1 MKRQSFTDT
10 SSETK
15 CFSQRILF
23 VLLVLAC
30 VLCSLSAAAQ
40 SSSQPAGFQ
49 ALYGAA
55 YFEVD
60 GTYDLLTLNIG
71 GQGSLLIQ
79 LDEEASNGISFDL
92 RDEKGSPLPDG
103 RYAYEL
109 LGDSKR
115 LSSGTFSI
123 VDGELVSPEGTEDTL
138 LTKDYQVNDD
148 MSVVGNACIGWD
160 CENDESYNNE
170 VLKIKE
176 NNPVILFHDTS
187 DSAQFPRRNWMIEAN
202 ERANGGADAFK
213 VIDCNDL
220 VSGCDS
226 SNRPAPLTLEG
237 GAPEHA
243 LFVDTD
249 GDLGLGT
256 NVPQTDVHMR
266 SDDSPAL
273 RFEQDGTGSFGA
285 YTWDLV
291 ANETNFFVRDVTGSG
306 SLPFRIMKNA
316 SGNSLV
322 IDSQGEVGLGK
333 SNPSEKLDVNG
344 NIAVNGT
351 VDGRDVAAD
360 GALLDAHL
368 ADTGNPHQ
376 VTAAQVGA
384 EPAGTAAAA
393 IAAHE
398 QAFHQGSST
407 GPLSIAE
414 GGTGA
419 TDAATA
425 RANLG
430 IEDDPTQV
438 GMVLATAF
446 SNNTGS
452 SNPATAT
459 VTFDTPYPAGTSYVV
474 QLTAFSKNPA
484 QSLTPNVI
492 AKDENGFTLT
502 AGGDLADLM
511 AIDWIARVAPTVTAV
526 AITSPADGFS
536 IQTGQSFG
544 VDYILLGASG
554 VRVYVDGVAQLDH
567 MGSGP
572 ITVTAPGT
580 AGSQELRLEAIDSA
594 GNELSAS
601 DAKQITVTAPPTSGI
616 SCEITVSDVW
626 ADGYVLQEV
635 VVTNTGSEAISS
647 WAVTLQFA
655 EPTALTNSWNAAMS
669 LSADGTVLDAS
680 SFTTNGTLAPG
691 QSTTFGLQGT
701 HDGSFDLPT
710 CNG

>member
-1 MKRQSFTDT
+1 MKRQSLIDT
-10 SSETK
+10 FSETK
-15 CFSQRILF
+15 CFSQRLLIA
-23 VLLVLAC
+23 LLVLAC
-30 VLCSLSAAAQ
+30 VLCSLSAAAE
-40 SSSQPAGFQ
+40 SSPSQPAGFQ

-55 YFEVD
+55 YFEAD

-92 RDEKGSPLPDG
+92 RDEKGNPLADG

-115 LSSGTFSI
+115 LSSGSFSI
-123 VDGELVSPEGTEDTL
+123 VGGELVSPEGTEDTL

-187 DSAQFPRRNWMIEAN
+187 DSAEFPRRNWMIEAN

-213 VIDCNDL
+213 VIDCDDL
-220 VSGCDS
+220 ISGCSS

-243 LFVDTD
+243 LFVDAD

-256 NVPQTDVHMR
+256 NVPQADVHMR
-266 SDDSPAL
+266 SGNTPAL
-273 RFEQDGTGSFGA
+273 RLDQDSSQFQP
-285 YTWDLV
+285 YTWDV
-291 ANETNFFVRDVTGSG
+291 AANESNFFVRDVTGSG
-306 SLPFRIMKNA
+306 KLPFRILKNA
-316 SGNSLV
+316 ATNSLV

-360 GALLDAHL
+360 GAQLDAHV
-368 ADTGNPHQ
+368 ADSANPHQ

-384 EPAGTAAAA
+384 EPTGTAAAA

-398 QAFHQGSST
+398 QAFHQGPSST

-446 SNNTGS
+446 AGNPGS
-452 SNPATAT
+452 PATAT

-484 QSLTPNVI
+484 QSLIPNVI

-511 AIDWIARVAPTVTAV
+511 AIDWIARVSPTVSAV

-536 IQTGQSFG
+536 IQTGQSFS

-554 VRVYVDGVAQLDH
+554 VRAYVGGVAQLDH

-635 VVTNTGSEAISS
+635 VVTNTGSESINT
-647 WAVTLQFA
+647 WAVTLQFS
-655 EPTALTNSWNAAMS
+655 EPTALTNSWNATMS

-701 HDGSFDLPT
+701 HDGSFELPT